1 MKPIEF
7 KTSGFGKSI
16 DEIHQF
22 FCLFNDDKHKIP
34 FYFNG
39 IKCYYSGFELNNS
52 ELMKSELVFE
62 ANLYNSYTEEELVG
76 KVEIKIPYKHIL
88 NGNVTFSVGWDE

>member
-22 FCLFNDDKHKIP
+22 FCLFNDDKKR
-34 FYFNG
+34 FLF
-39 IKCYYSGFELNNS
+39 
-52 ELMKSELVFE
+52 
-62 ANLYNSYTEEELVG
+62 
-76 KVEIKIPYKHIL
+76 IL
-88 NGNVTFSVGWDE
+88 AVLSVIIQVLKQIIMN